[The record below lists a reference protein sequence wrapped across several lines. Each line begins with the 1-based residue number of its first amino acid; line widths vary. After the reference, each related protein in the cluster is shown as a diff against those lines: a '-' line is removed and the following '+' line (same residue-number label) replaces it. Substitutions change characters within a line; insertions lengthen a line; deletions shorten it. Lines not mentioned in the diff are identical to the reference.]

1 MYYAS
6 ELCTP
11 RGTKETFYGTEMTI
25 SLDDLPLYFREVSK
39 NSCSVMPCSEYP
51 VVLNGGSYS
60 FPFLPDAF
68 GPLCTRLISRH
79 HYMAADKEKTF
90 PHSS

>member
-25 SLDDLPLYFREVSK
+25 SLDDLPPPTFEKLVK

-60 FPFLPDAF
+60 FPPFTDAF
-68 GPLCTRLISRH
+68 GPLCAH
-79 HYMAADKEKTF
+79 F
-90 PHSS
+90 